1 MIPQN
6 QRLMIKHLLQ
16 QGVSKAQIVR
26 ETGVCRQT
34 VYNVLNEEEKPQ
46 VPRPS
51 ILDPFKDYLRKRLET
66 YDLSAQRL
74 FEEIRLQ
81 GYTGSYSTVKPFVRA
96 LKGAKVTQLTER
108 YETLPGEQAQFDWG
122 ECGSLEVNGQTRKL
136 YVFTLVL
143 GYSRMLFALF
153 TTSMNQQ
160 TLLSG
165 LEQGFQQLGVPQK
178 LLVDNMKTAVD
189 LHAPGGQVTWNR
201 QFLDFAQH
209 YGFLPIAA
217 PPYWPRIKGKV
228 ESNVKFVKR
237 SFLEGRSVSDLSDL
251 NGQLRHWLDTEANV
265 RLHGT
270 TKEAPVVR
278 YQQEKSLLRLAEA
291 IPAYPLQAVE
301 VRKVAWDCH
310 ASFEG
315 VRYSVPPE
323 VAGKEVEVRSAQGEV
338 SFWYADQEV
347 ARHVQAPAGSPAV
360 SRPEHMLAVRA
371 LRKVTGK
378 PTGRQPRFEQV
389 SASVLVPSLTAYDQL
404 LVGGVQ

>member
-1 MIPQN
+1 M
-6 QRLMIKHLLQ
+6 
-16 QGVSKAQIVR
+16 
-26 ETGVCRQT
+26 
-34 VYNVLNEEEKPQ
+34 
-46 VPRPS
+46 PRPS
-51 ILDPFKDYLRKRLET
+51 LLDPFKDHIRKRLET

-74 FEEIRLQ
+74 FKEIQQQ

-122 ECGSLEVNGQTRKL
+122 ECGSIEENGQRKKL

-160 TLLSG
+160 TLLTG
-165 LEQGFQQLGVPQK
+165 LQQGFQTLGVPQK

-209 YGFLPIAA
+209 YGGLPVAA
-217 PPYWPRIKGKV
+217 PPYWARIKGKV
-228 ESNVKFVKR
+228 ESNVKYLKR
-237 SFLEGRSVSDLSDL
+237 SFLEGRSFSDLTDL
-251 NGQLRHWLDTEANV
+251 NAQLRHWLGTEANV
-265 RLHGT
+265 RPHGT
-270 TKEAPVVR
+270 TKEPPQLR
-278 YQQEKSLLRLAEA
+278 YQNEQPVLRSTAL
-291 IPAYPLQAVE
+291 IPAYPVQMPE
-301 VRKVAWDCH
+301 MRKVAWDCH

-315 VRYSVPPE
+315 VRYSLPPE
-323 VAGKEVEVRSAQGEV
+323 MAGKEVEVRTAQGEV

-360 SRPEHMLAVRA
+360 SRPEHMLAARA
-371 LRKVTGK
+371 LRKVSGK
-378 PTGRQPRFEQV
+378 PKGRLPRFEQLQ
-389 SASVLVPSLTAYDQL
+389 APVPSLAAYDQL
-404 LVGGVQ
+404 LVGGGQ